1 MRLHWPGF
9 RKVRGQVCKRI
20 ERRRRALGLADVCG
34 YQAYLDAHPAEWV
47 ALRALCAVSVSRFY
61 RDRGVFACLGQSILP
76 QLAAD
81 AARRPDRVLAC
92 WSAGCA
98 SGEEPYSLAMLWRF
112 ELADRYA
119 DVVLRVLATDADP
132 AAVARAQVACYRP
145 SSVKELPPAW
155 RTQAFERF
163 NDEYRLAE
171 RFRAGVEF
179 VRQDV
184 RDAVPDRR
192 FDLILCRNLVLTYF
206 EPALQWETMGRIVA
220 TLRPGGA
227 LMVGMHERL
236 PAGIEGLVPWP
247 MTRATF
253 RKQDDQV
260 ARNEGATIRLA

>member
-20 ERRRRALGLADVCG
+20 ERRRRALGLADVYG

-47 ALRALCAVSVSRFY
+47 ALRALCSVSVSRFY
-61 RDRGVFACLGQSILP
+61 RDRGVFACLGQTVLP

-81 AARRPDRVLAC
+81 AARRPGRVLAC

-98 SGEEPYSLAMLWRF
+98 SGEEPYSLAMQWRF
-112 ELADRYA
+112 ELADRYP
-119 DVVLRVLATDADP
+119 DIVFRVLATDANP
-132 AAVARAQVACYRP
+132 AAVARALAGCYRP
-145 SSVKELPPAW
+145 SSLKELPQAW
-155 RTQAFERF
+155 RAQAFERC

-184 RDAVPDRR
+184 RDAVPERR
-192 FDLILCRNLVLTYF
+192 FDLVLCRNLVLTYF
-206 EPALQWETMGRIVA
+206 EPGLQRDTMGRIVA

-227 LMVGMHERL
+227 LVVGMHERL

-260 ARNEGATIRLA
+260 ARYEGATIPLA